1 MKTRFQPR
9 SLAHGGRGFTLI
21 ELLVVI
27 AIIAILA
34 AILFP
39 VFAQAREKARQAT
52 CLSNLKQLGLGMM
65 MYAQDYDENYPLN
78 NRAYPMSYLDNG
90 SQCCDYH
97 GVWAK
102 HIFPYTKNLQII
114 DCLSAKRRD
123 YRTIRDTPT
132 STTGLRILWIGGLGA
147 NEWVVKNGNSATDAY
162 GLTPTSVASVGKP
175 ADLPVIADCTYIIFP
190 EVWRIMN
197 PSKTGDPWAGN
208 ATYPDSTKAYPDL
221 VRHTG
226 GTNVAYGDGH
236 AKYVAQGNMAL
247 DPARLNKPDVQHRF
261 KIPIKLD
268 DDRIQ

>member
-1 MKTRFQPR
+1 MMTRIRPR
-9 SLAHGGRGFTLI
+9 SLGTRAHGFTLI

-39 VFAQAREKARQAT
+39 VFAQAREKARAAT

-78 NRAYPMSYLDNG
+78 NRAYPLAYNDSG
-90 SQCCDYH
+90 GVTGDYH

-102 HIFPYTKNLQII
+102 HIHPYTKNVQVI
-114 DCLSAKRRD
+114 DCPSRKFSQ

-132 STTGLRILWIGGLGA
+132 ATTGLRILWIGGLGA
-147 NEWVVKNGNSATDAY
+147 NEYVVKAGGTDTNQ
-162 GLTPTSVASVGKP
+162 LTPVSQAAVGKP
-175 ADLPVIADCTYIIFP
+175 ADLAVIADCTYIIFP

-197 PSKTGDPWAGN
+197 AGKPTLQPWADGTN
-208 ATYPDSTKAYPDL
+208 NDSTKPYPEYA
-221 VRHTG
+221 RHTG

-236 AKYVAQGNMAL
+236 AKFVNQGNMAL
-247 DPARLNKPDVQHRF
+247 DPARLTKPDVQHRF

>member
-1 MKTRFQPR
+1 MTTRIRLR
-9 SLAHGGRGFTLI
+9 SFAAGERGFTLI

-39 VFAQAREKARQAT
+39 VFAQAREKARAAT
-52 CLSNLKQLGLGMM
+52 CVSNLKQLGLGMM

-78 NRAYPMSYLDNG
+78 NRAYPMSYVDNG

-102 HIFPYTKNLQII
+102 QIHAYTKNVQII
-114 DCLSAKRRD
+114 DCPSAKRRD

-132 STTGLRILWIGGLGA
+132 ATPGLRILWIGGLGA
-147 NEWVVKNGNSATDAY
+147 NEYVVKSGNGTSTADV
-162 GLTPTSVASVGKP
+162 TPVSVASVGKP

-208 ATYPDSTKAYPDL
+208 ATYPDSTKPYPEL

-226 GTNVAYGDGH
+226 GTNIAYGDGH

-247 DPARLNKPDVQHRF
+247 DPARLTLPDVQHRF

-268 DDRIQ
+268 DDRIR